1 MKKYGNITLA
11 EQNDIILSLFS
22 KEMFVALCDKHHEEW
37 GIEWQSSEAFKTKVN
52 RLVKGEVAD
61 ITMLGY
67 SDNSISDILL
77 KRIIPLLKDKYGIEA
92 DRYLTAI
99 DYTWCLCN
107 KYIIPDM
114 PKDAVLPIRETQNVY
129 IKLFCDLGH
138 IFCPNRTPNELWNEA
153 IDELKNSFGTI
164 ANFCKEMD
172 QAYKSNTNADYLH
185 NLIYAMKDGRN
196 PTWAKMQGIVDF
208 LGERG
213 KALSTR
219 LLEAYFATNYAA
231 VVNKYLGN
239 DFTSSTEEENAKW
252 KEVSDKIRL
261 IVHEVIDNLKYKSN
275 EEETLSLI
283 REIETMAP
291 QAAWF
296 YCNWLNGFIEVAK
309 RNYNNASELYN
320 EAFKHCHF
328 AGDYIERF
336 LCQAIALSL
345 KINFNID
352 AARKSIDPNEN
363 SKIPLPKEAKQYW
376 NYGWAIGVFEK
387 KADEAHIEAYGR
399 DGNFSRYFRGE
410 MFVDATNEDAKVI
423 EKSQVSM
430 EMLLSEYSDLHSLS
444 EKDINHRRRSINGIG
459 YHPIVIAIFAATR
472 CFRCGQEQEG
482 VNYLSLVD
490 YWLANFKCINMNVIS
505 DNGSTIA
512 TDAIQQYGS
521 LRRENMP
528 VCITDHFKRII
539 VEIVRKTDNEYLTIA
554 SAKKGRSAL
563 QEAINAFDYDLVKEI
578 AERINVKDI
587 KISQDMLSP
596 IDYCKNRLY
605 VLRNGLPIPNVNNVD
620 VSKMNV
626 PGLTLKDKERE
637 FMKMLQSPFA
647 PTAATLIFSEMYGVP
662 KVRNVQEKEL
672 NMILDYLKNL

>member
-37 GIEWQSSEAFKTKVN
+37 GIEWQSSEAYRRKIERLTKS
-52 RLVKGEVAD
+52 EAAD

-77 KRIIPLLKDKYGIEA
+77 KRIIPLLKDKYGIEV

-107 KYIIPDM
+107 KYIKLDM
-114 PKDAVLPIRETQNVY
+114 PKDTELPIRETENVY

-138 IFCPNRTPNELWNEA
+138 IFCPNRTHNELWNEA

-164 ANFCKEMD
+164 SNFCKEMD

-219 LLEAYFATNYAA
+219 LLEAYFATNYDAI
-231 VVNKYLGN
+231 VSKYLGN
-239 DFTSSTEEENAKW
+239 DFKSSTEEENAKW

-309 RNYNNASELYN
+309 RNYKKASVLYNNAFE
-320 EAFKHCHF
+320 HCHF
-328 AGDYIERF
+328 AGDYIKLF

-345 KINFNID
+345 NIDFNID
-352 AARKSIDPNEN
+352 AARKSIDPYED
-363 SKIPLPKEAKQYW
+363 SKTPLPKYAKQYW

-399 DGNFSRYFRGE
+399 DGNF
-410 MFVDATNEDAKVI
+410 
-423 EKSQVSM
+423 
-430 EMLLSEYSDLHSLS
+430 
-444 EKDINHRRRSINGIG
+444 
-459 YHPIVIAIFAATR
+459 
-472 CFRCGQEQEG
+472 
-482 VNYLSLVD
+482 
-490 YWLANFKCINMNVIS
+490 
-505 DNGSTIA
+505 
-512 TDAIQQYGS
+512 
-521 LRRENMP
+521 
-528 VCITDHFKRII
+528 
-539 VEIVRKTDNEYLTIA
+539 
-554 SAKKGRSAL
+554 
-563 QEAINAFDYDLVKEI
+563 
-578 AERINVKDI
+578 
-587 KISQDMLSP
+587 
-596 IDYCKNRLY
+596 
-605 VLRNGLPIPNVNNVD
+605 
-620 VSKMNV
+620 
-626 PGLTLKDKERE
+626 
-637 FMKMLQSPFA
+637 
-647 PTAATLIFSEMYGVP
+647 FSVFP
-662 KVRNVQEKEL
+662 RRNVL
-672 NMILDYLKNL
+672 